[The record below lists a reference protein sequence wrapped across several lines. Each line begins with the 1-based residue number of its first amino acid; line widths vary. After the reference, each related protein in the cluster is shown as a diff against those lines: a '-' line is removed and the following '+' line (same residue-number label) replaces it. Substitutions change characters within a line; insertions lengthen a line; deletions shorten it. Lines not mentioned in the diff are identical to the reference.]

1 MAVYN
6 ERAHTI
12 EDRVTKLEH
21 VCEVKGPRPLVFE
34 LIANQFAENKE
45 RVSQIESHMNARFEE
60 QRIRL
65 DFQ

>member
-21 VCEVKGPRPLVFE
+21 VCELKGPRPIVFE
-34 LIANQFAENKE
+34 
-45 RVSQIESHMNARFEE
+45 
-60 QRIRL
+60 
-65 DFQ
+65 